1 MEREFS
7 AFAGVPGLTR
17 RADVKLNYGVSLRPP
32 GAEILAMTQERRS
45 HIVFTA
51 TLAVVAAA
59 WLFFLFAFADV
70 IFRH

>member
-1 MEREFS
+1 
-7 AFAGVPGLTR
+7 
-17 RADVKLNYGVSLRPP
+17 
-32 GAEILAMTQERRS
+32 LAMTQERRS

-51 TLAVVAAA
+51 TLAVVAAS